1 MDYPAMEE
9 GKWSSSANNESLK
22 GDGGM
27 VGEGRKLRDTW
38 GSKFVAPSGE
48 LYDKFTTL
56 FKLFSVGNFLSSSPE
71 NRQSQTKWTVKL
83 TWFHNTV
90 CGELEQEATEE
101 CLMRYT
107 RGYIMQ
113 LIGSILFPDTSDSR
127 VHIRWL
133 PLLEDLDMCGWLSW
147 GLGCVSL
154 MLSWAYHRISL
165 VRPDDF
171 DARRFPLVERWVQY
185 RSDNATGENRLRQYK
200 CTLYKIGMLD
210 FTFVPVAYDYL
221 NFVGHL
227 CFVNRFTGPH
237 MLTQADASA
246 AVVCSLLCFA
256 IVEWHQV
263 DQVVRQFGVLQ
274 HIPTRPL
281 NINDMHRLDGTF
293 GCDKW
298 FPQLLSGWHEM
309 WDARADHRLL
319 IYHYIDLR
327 PSLPYMT
334 WYLQWAH
341 TELFGLGDQHL
352 VAARVLDDGHLPEL
366 RLAARG
372 GRGRGG
378 GSQGRGRCGRGRGR
392 QGPDEV
398 PRERD
403 PVSTPAHGAE
413 DAGQTVGSVSGP
425 VPGDYCL

>member
-1 MDYPAMEE
+1 MVKFEHDWSLVSALIERWRPESHTFRLPCGEMTITLQDVAYQLELKIDSDPVSGCIGRWEQHHQGRTIEE
-9 GKWSSSANNESLK
+9 LCEQILG
-22 GDGGM
+22 
-27 VGEGRKLRDTW
+27 VV
-38 GSKFVAPSGE
+38 F
-48 LYDKFTTL
+48 
-56 FKLFSVGNFLSSSPE
+56 SPE

-147 GLGCVSL
+147 GLGVLAS
-154 MLSWAYHRISL
+154 
-165 VRPDDF
+165 
-171 DARRFPLVERWVQY
+171 RWVQY

-210 FTFVPVAYDYL
+210 VK
-221 NFVGHL
+221 
-227 CFVNRFTGPH
+227 
-237 MLTQADASA
+237 ADASA

-341 TELFGLGDQHL
+341 TELFGL
-352 VAARVLDDGHLPEL
+352 DDGHLPEL